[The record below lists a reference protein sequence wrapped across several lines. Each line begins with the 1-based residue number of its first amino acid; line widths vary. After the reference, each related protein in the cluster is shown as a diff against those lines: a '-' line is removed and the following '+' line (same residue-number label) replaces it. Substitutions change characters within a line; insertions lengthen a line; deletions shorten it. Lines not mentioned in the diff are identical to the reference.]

1 VSHHLNE
8 GNYRATAR
16 VSIRRERNTTLNYAT
31 ARSVAESFC
40 SGGIGF
46 GAGG

>member
-1 VSHHLNE
+1 M
-8 GNYRATAR
+8 
-16 VSIRRERNTTLNYAT
+16 RREGNTTLNYAT